1 MFKIAEKTELNQI
14 SLTGMRAI
22 VLVGLLI
29 VRPRSLEEIR
39 RAFTEL
45 NIMEE
50 SHSDDILRIDLN
62 TIKAMGCEIS
72 RACAKTNHKYVLSKH
87 PFALKIPEKE
97 LKALKKVYDK
107 TTEKADILTLIEYD
121 DLFKKI
127 AFHICDESTK
137 ESLLGI
143 SNLKYYDVEMIK
155 DLLVDCK
162 HNRTLSVLYKKPN
175 SNDAT
180 EKEIVVQQL
189 VNNNEKIY
197 LYGYDTKK
205 QESIVLNLRR
215 IMSICSRNF
224 KKSNIEPL
232 QTNIKFIIKNINL
245 DMLEDNERVIDST
258 DNGYIVEGVYHNEFL
273 ATQRILSFGS
283 NCTVLEPVEFKNN
296 IVEKIKEM
304 RKIYEY

>member
-1 MFKIAEKTELNQI
+1 M
-14 SLTGMRAI
+14 
-22 VLVGLLI
+22 
-29 VRPRSLEEIR
+29 
-39 RAFTEL
+39 
-45 NIMEE
+45 
-50 SHSDDILRIDLN
+50 
-62 TIKAMGCEIS
+62 
-72 RACAKTNHKYVLSKH
+72 
-87 PFALKIPEKE
+87 
-97 LKALKKVYDK
+97 
-107 TTEKADILTLIEYD
+107 
-121 DLFKKI
+121 FKKI